1 MFDFAP
7 KEKPEGAPMQQPAR
21 SARTIAIPR
30 SEGADTQRRNL
41 LVRFFSLLLTSVFCL
56 WLSACAGTLP
66 GGTDTVNENL
76 FDDTKMLQQWVD
88 SLKPGMSKGE
98 VFARLGRLERDF
110 TRLDRSQIIGVI
122 FGGEDAGIPTHFQT
136 NEDILTYLES
146 LEGYRLKF
154 RRVKRK
160 HGIASPIRLQT
171 NENGFDYQLS
181 LVFKNGVLYQ
191 KPFMAGG
198 VVNDI
203 ETQTIFDYLNPG
215 SLFDRAID

>member
-1 MFDFAP
+1 MHPSRHTIRAVALQSTDMTVAP
-7 KEKPEGAPMQQPAR
+7 
-21 SARTIAIPR
+21 
-30 SEGADTQRRNL
+30 QR
-41 LVRFFSLLLTSVFCL
+41 LLLMRLSGILLAGFLCL
-56 WLSACAGTLP
+56 GMSGCAGTLP

-76 FDDTKMLQQWVD
+76 FDDTKLLEQWVE
-88 SLKPGMSKGE
+88 SLEPGMSKGE
-98 VFARLGRLERDF
+98 AFARLGRLERDF

-122 FGGEDAGIPTHFQT
+122 FGGEDAGIPTHFNS
-136 NEDILTYLES
+136 NEDILVYLQS
-146 LEGYRLKF
+146 LEGYRLHF

-171 NENGFDYQLS
+171 NENGFDYNLS
-181 LVFKNGVLYQ
+181 LIFKNGVLYQ

-215 SLFDRAID
+215 SLFDRALD

>member
-1 MFDFAP
+1 MPIYRHSRQPRIKSLPCAV
-7 KEKPEGAPMQQPAR
+7 AAMQRPPQA
-21 SARTIAIPR
+21 SGMMI
-30 SEGADTQRRNL
+30 
-41 LVRFFSLLLTSVFCL
+41 RFGSLLLATMLCL
-56 WLSACAGTLP
+56 GLGACAGTLP

-76 FDDTKMLQQWVD
+76 FDDTKMLQEWVE

-122 FGGEDAGIPTHFQT
+122 FGGEDAGIPTHFNTQ
-136 NEDILTYLES
+136 EDILSYLES
-146 LEGYRLKF
+146 LEGYRLHF

-171 NENGFDYQLS
+171 NENGFDYRLS
-181 LVFKNGVLYQ
+181 LVFKNGALYQ

-215 SLFDRAID
+215 SLFDRALD

>member
-1 MFDFAP
+1 MSRSCRTSRASAYVRTEKAP
-7 KEKPEGAPMQQPAR
+7 HCPV
-21 SARTIAIPR
+21 
-30 SEGADTQRRNL
+30 L
-41 LVRFFSLLLTSVFCL
+41 LAQLSGLMLASLICL
-56 WLSACAGTLP
+56 WLAGCAGTLP
-66 GGTDTVNENL
+66 GGTETVNENL

-88 SLKPGMSKGE
+88 SLQPGMSKGE

-122 FGGEDAGIPTHFQT
+122 FGGEDAGIPSHFQAD
-136 NEDILTYLES
+136 EQILAYLES
-146 LEGYRLKF
+146 LEGYRLQF

-171 NENGFDYQLS
+171 NENGFDYRLS
-181 LVFKNGVLYQ
+181 LVFKNGALYQ
-191 KPFMAGG
+191 KPFLAGG

-215 SLFDRAID
+215 SILNRAMD

>member
-1 MFDFAP
+1 MSRPRRTSRAITESPTD
-7 KEKPEGAPMQQPAR
+7 KTLQQPALL
-21 SARTIAIPR
+21 ARLFGLMLASI
-30 SEGADTQRRNL
+30 L
-41 LVRFFSLLLTSVFCL
+41 CL
-56 WLSACAGTLP
+56 WLTACAGTLP
-66 GGTDTVNENL
+66 GGTETVNEKFFADHTL
-76 FDDTKMLQQWVD
+76 FEQWVN
-88 SLKPGMSKGE
+88 SLQPGMSKGE

-110 TRLDRSQIIGVI
+110 TRLDRSQVIGVI
-122 FGGEDAGIPTHFQT
+122 FGGEDAGVPAQFQT
-136 NEDILTYLES
+136 QEDILHYLES
-146 LEGYRLKF
+146 LEGYRLHF

-215 SLFDRAID
+215 SLLDRAVD